1 VIFGALQASALEGLE
16 QIINGV
22 LIHDPASAQQLAK
35 MQGKIIL
42 IDSSLP
48 AIRVAVEPSTKGIIL
63 HHNWS
68 DAADITVTGSLVA
81 IAGMAINSA
90 ETVSLSGTGV
100 NVSGN
105 LELLRQLNQIMAGL
119 DIDWEAALAE
129 LVGEIPAHLIAES
142 IRNSAQ
148 YGTAALQRAQTA
160 LAEVSQEELRLTP
173 SKNEFDE
180 FMASVRHVTADI
192 DRLTARANK
201 LRLMIKEG
209 AASQ

>member
-1 VIFGALQASALEGLE
+1 MIFGALQASALEGLE

-63 HHNWS
+63 HHNWP

>member
-1 VIFGALQASALEGLE
+1 MIFGALQASALEGLE

-148 YGTAALQRAQTA
+148 YRTAALQRAQTA

>member
-1 VIFGALQASALEGLE
+1 MIFGALQASALEGLE

-148 YGTAALQRAQTA
+148 YRTAALQRAQTA

-201 LRLMIKEG
+201 LRLMTKEG

>member
-148 YGTAALQRAQTA
+148 YRTAALQRAQTA